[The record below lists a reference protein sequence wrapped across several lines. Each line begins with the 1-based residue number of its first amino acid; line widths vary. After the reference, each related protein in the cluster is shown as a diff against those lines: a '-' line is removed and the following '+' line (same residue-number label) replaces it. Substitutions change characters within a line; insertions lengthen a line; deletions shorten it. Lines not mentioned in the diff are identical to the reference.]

1 MIDIYWGGTLK
12 KQKQIDFWL
21 LINFAYCRSD
31 KEGLSL
37 TSSPPVRV
45 KVDTKIR
52 KKIGSGFI
60 VNIKKKKKKTH
71 LHTWTEEWERRKW
84 SAEKSN
90 LTTSVSDQDY
100 IEKKQKKT
108 KKTKKE

>member
-1 MIDIYWGGTLK
+1 
-12 KQKQIDFWL
+12 

-60 VNIKKKKKKTH
+60 VNIKKNKKNKKRIKNSTH
-71 LHTWTEEWERRKW
+71 KYKNR
-84 SAEKSN
+84 SSQPIPSQN
-90 LTTSVSDQDY
+90 
-100 IEKKQKKT
+100 
-108 KKTKKE
+108 

>member
-1 MIDIYWGGTLK
+1 
-12 KQKQIDFWL
+12 

-60 VNIKKKKKKTH
+60 VNIKKKKKTH
-71 LHTWTEEWERRKW
+71 LHT
-84 SAEKSN
+84 
-90 LTTSVSDQDY
+90 
-100 IEKKQKKT
+100 
-108 KKTKKE
+108 

>member
-1 MIDIYWGGTLK
+1 
-12 KQKQIDFWL
+12 

-60 VNIKKKKKKTH
+60 VNIKKKKKKNTYTH
-71 LHTWTEEWERRKW
+71 EQKSEREENE
-84 SAEKSN
+84 
-90 LTTSVSDQDY
+90 V
-100 IEKKQKKT
+100 QKNPI
-108 KKTKKE
+108 

>member
-1 MIDIYWGGTLK
+1 
-12 KQKQIDFWL
+12 

-60 VNIKKKKKKTH
+60 VNIKKKKKNTLTH
-71 LHTWTEEWERRKW
+71 MNRR
-84 SAEKSN
+84 
-90 LTTSVSDQDY
+90 VR
-100 IEKKQKKT
+100 EKKMKCRKIQFNYICQ
-108 KKTKKE
+108 